1 MFKQKF
7 KLNPIACSFQLE
19 QEANGRIQL
28 FPYGWFYPQDGREGG
43 WYVDDSNGYQLADDI
58 NNLKI
63 KLMIDY
69 EHQTLYV
76 AENGKGNPAAGWMLK
91 AEYISGQGIFVDV
104 KWTKKA
110 TEEIKNGEYRYL
122 SPLFLADYSGRVIKV
137 LNAALV
143 NQPALHDLAEVVAT
157 SSQFAHYLE
166 PSEDNSKM
174 KELLIKLFALSATA
188 TDADIEAE
196 LTALSAAKGDSTIA
210 LKDVYGALKK
220 AETEKVALSAKPL
233 ITSRRI
239 SLVNNPD
246 PAKYVALSDLQAVQ
260 SELNGLKQ
268 QMKDKERDA
277 LIQVALSDGRLLPA
291 QKEWAENLGKQ
302 NLVALSDFLK
312 TVTPNPALNGT
323 QSGGEDPNKGAEKV
337 ALSAAE
343 IAAAKS
349 LGLSEA
355 AYIEKYK
362 TEESK

>member
-28 FPYGWFYPQDGREGG
+28 FPFGWFYPQDGRNGG

-63 KLMIDY
+63 QLMIDY

-76 AENGKGNPAAGWMLK
+76 AENGRGNPAAGWMVK
-91 AEYISGQGIFVDV
+91 AEYISGQGIFVEV
-104 KWTKKA
+104 KWTEKA
-110 TEEIKNGEYRYL
+110 TTEIKNGEYRYL
-122 SPLFLADYSGRVIKV
+122 SPLFLADKSGRVIKV
-137 LNAALV
+137 LNAALT
-143 NQPALHDLAEVVAT
+143 NRPALHNLAEVVAT

-188 TDADIEAE
+188 TDAEIEAE
-196 LTALSAAKGDSTIA
+196 LTALSAAKGDSKVA
-210 LKDVYGALKK
+210 LKDVYAALKN
-220 AETEKVALSAKPL
+220 AETEKVALSAK
-233 ITSRRI
+233 
-239 SLVNNPD
+239 VNNPD

-268 QMKDKERDA
+268 QMNDKERDA
-277 LIQVALSDGRLLPA
+277 LIQTALSDGRLLPA

-312 TVTPNPALNGT
+312 TVTPNPALVGT
-323 QSGGEDPNKGAEKV
+323 QSGGQDPNKGAEKV

-343 IAAAKS
+343 VAAAKS

>member
-220 AETEKVALSAKPL
+220 AETEKVALSAK
-233 ITSRRI
+233 
-239 SLVNNPD
+239 VNNPD

-268 QMKDKERDA
+268 QMNDKERDA

-312 TVTPNPALNGT
+312 TVTPNPALAGT
-323 QSGGEDPNKGAEKV
+323 QSGGQNPNEAVEKV

-343 IAAAKS
+343 IATAKT
-349 LGLSEA
+349 LGLTPDEFA
-355 AYIEKYK
+355 QKYK
-362 TEESK
+362 EEAK

>member
-7 KLNPIACSFQLE
+7 KLNPIALSFKLN

-28 FPYGWFYPQDGREGG
+28 FPFGWFEAQDGRGG
-43 WYVDDSNGYQLADDI
+43 RWYIGDENGYALADDI
-58 NNLKI
+58 NNTTI
-63 KLMIDY
+63 DLMIDY
-69 EHQTLYV
+69 EHQTLYIQD
-76 AENGKGNPAAGWMLK
+76 NGKGNPAAGWITK
-91 AEYISGQGIFVDV
+91 AEYISGEGLFADV
-104 KWTKKA
+104 RWTPQA
-110 TEEIKNGEYRYL
+110 TQEIKDGVYRYL
-122 SPLFLADYSGRVIKV
+122 SPLFLTDGSGMVIKV
-137 LNAALV
+137 LNAALT
-143 NQPALHDLAEVVAT
+143 NRPALHNLQEVVAM
-157 SSQFAHYLE
+157 SSQFAKFLTPE
-166 PSEDNSKM
+166 EENPKM
-174 KELLIKLFALSATA
+174 KELLIKLFALSANA
-188 TDADIEAE
+188 TDEQITEK
-196 LTALSAAKGDSTIA
+196 LTALDKAKGDSPVA
-210 LKDVYGALKK
+210 LSDVY
-220 AETEKVALSAKPL
+220 AELAKEKGNVVALSAK
-233 ITSRRI
+233 
-239 SLVNNPD
+239 VNNPD

-268 QMKDKERDA
+268 QMNDKERDA
-277 LIQVALSDGRLLPA
+277 LIQTALSDGRLLPA

-355 AYIEKYK
+355 VYIEKYK